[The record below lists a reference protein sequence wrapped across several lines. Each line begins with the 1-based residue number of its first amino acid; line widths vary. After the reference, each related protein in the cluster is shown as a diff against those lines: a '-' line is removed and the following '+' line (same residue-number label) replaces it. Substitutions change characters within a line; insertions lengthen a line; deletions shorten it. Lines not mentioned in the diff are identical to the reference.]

1 MAEGSLYRLAGCYQL
16 PYQIDTLVDPR
27 VRFGAMQ
34 AFVYDQPS
42 IRVIFGVGALDRLPD
57 EVARLGARRALVLA
71 TPEQRKDADEAARRL
86 GGAAAGVYAEAVM
99 HVPIETARAA
109 RETARRLQADCCVAV
124 GGGSTIGL
132 GKAIALESGLPI
144 VAVPTT
150 YAGSEMTPIYG
161 LTEGGLK
168 KTGRDRK
175 VLPRTVLYDPALTV
189 GLPRRI
195 SGPSGM
201 NAIAHCVEALYAQDA
216 NPIISLFAAE
226 GIRALARS
234 LPIVVEE
241 PEHLGARADALYG
254 AWLAGSALGAT
265 SMSIHH
271 KLCHTLGGT
280 FNLAHADVHT
290 VILPHATAFNREAA
304 PDAMRIVAAAV
315 GAHDAAQGIY
325 DLAMRLGAP
334 IALKDIGM
342 PHEDLDRAARLATE
356 NPYYNPRPVEYAG
369 VRQLLEDAYEGTRP
383 G

>member
-1 MAEGSLYRLAGCYQL
+1 MH
-16 PYQIDTLVDPR
+16 
-27 VRFGAMQ
+27 

-189 GLPRRI
+189 SLPRRM

-265 SMSIHH
+265 SMSLHH

-304 PDAMRIVAAAV
+304 ADAMRIVAAAV
-315 GAHDAAQGIY
+315 GARDAAQGIY
-325 DLAMRLGAP
+325 DLAVRLGAP

-369 VRQLLEDAYEGTRP
+369 VRQLLEDAYQGTRP
-383 G
+383 A